1 MIRSPHFYGYGL
13 LLVVVVATAVAW
25 WRDHAQ
31 AAQRIVIL
39 DDNIGRLEGEI
50 QKAAQ
55 NAAILDGYVDHL
67 VGELQKNGAQIERMS
82 GGGFRR
88 TFGVVPP
95 EYRING
101 GAQSPTQGGP
111 DYSIGR
117 RVELPGNGPQP
128 TFIPR

>member
-13 LLVVVVATAVAW
+13 LLVVVLAMACV
-25 WRDHAQ
+25 WRYDHAEFS
-31 AAQRIVIL
+31 QR
-39 DDNIGRLEGEI
+39 
-50 QKAAQ
+50 
-55 NAAILDGYVDHL
+55 AAILDDSVDHL
-67 VGELQKNGAQIERMS
+67 VGELQKNGVQIERMV

-95 EYRING
+95 EYRIK
-101 GAQSPTQGGP
+101 GAAQPSAQPSSQAGP

-128 TFIPR
+128 TYIPR